1 MTTSS
6 VTPSSTGAAPSL
18 PSRAAKTIAPLPIRL
33 PRLVPGL
40 LLLAAVG
47 FGGKVIEQSIAR
59 YGKAH
64 HVTLPN
70 IEYVL
75 WAILIGLVLANT
87 VGLPKVF
94 AAGVATYDFWVE
106 GGVVVLGARFLVWA

>member
-1 MTTSS
+1 MSTSS
-6 VTPSSTGAAPSL
+6 VSPSVTTASSAGAGVA
-18 PSRAAKTIAPLPIRL
+18 AAKATEPLPLRL
-33 PRLVPGL
+33 LRPVPGL

-64 HVTLPN
+64 HLTLPN

-75 WAILIGLVLANT
+75 WAILIGLVLAVCRRYLSQAWRHMT
-87 VGLPKVF
+87 SG
-94 AAGVATYDFWVE
+94 
-106 GGVVVLGARFLVWA
+106 